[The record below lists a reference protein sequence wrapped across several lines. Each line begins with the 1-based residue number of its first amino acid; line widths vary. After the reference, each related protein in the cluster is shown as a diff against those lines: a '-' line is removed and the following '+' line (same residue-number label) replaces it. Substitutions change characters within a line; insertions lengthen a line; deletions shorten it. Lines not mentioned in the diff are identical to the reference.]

1 MREFD
6 KWEGLAFLNYS
17 NESGEEECH
26 WDEII
31 KVYKSYSKKSNCPIL
46 ISRCDKYGYI
56 YALCVSPHDDQIKWY
71 GKHIAT
77 GFSAF
82 DMTDYSSIKEV
93 LFRPMECNGFKIGV
107 TICYDSNKPIFS
119 AAYGDVDLLIDL
131 TGGHVDNKKWIIYQK
146 ARALENWCNYLCT
159 MAYFSDTARN
169 RSYVYGFDGY
179 GKKLPYQVENHK
191 NDQSNDLPNRLYIY
205 EINKKHEEFLN
216 FDPEKSVTDEFL
228 NVKATINKYIA
239 INVSKEDTL
248 KLLTNENKID
258 EGLYVSKF
266 KDKTLVIIDVPEQRI
281 EDPILIER
289 LFYHEKLRKFT
300 KKNYII
306 LNRWKHLDK
315 EYYSRRLST
324 ILKVRAAE
332 NFCIVLLYSDYINEC
347 IQSTMTKNVQIVKY
361 ENGKYGLDLKR
372 ASGLE
377 SFWKNNPKIGV
388 RKEWREH
395 YEFLVNDL
403 YERRLNLE

>member
-1 MREFD
+1 M
-6 KWEGLAFLNYS
+6 
-17 NESGEEECH
+17 
-26 WDEII
+26 
-31 KVYKSYSKKSNCPIL
+31 
-46 ISRCDKYGYI
+46 
-56 YALCVSPHDDQIKWY
+56 
-71 GKHIAT
+71 
-77 GFSAF
+77 
-82 DMTDYSSIKEV
+82 
-93 LFRPMECNGFKIGV
+93 
-107 TICYDSNKPIFS
+107 
-119 AAYGDVDLLIDL
+119 
-131 TGGHVDNKKWIIYQK
+131 
-146 ARALENWCNYLCT
+146 
-159 MAYFSDTARN
+159 
-169 RSYVYGFDGY
+169 
-179 GKKLPYQVENHK
+179 
-191 NDQSNDLPNRLYIY
+191 
-205 EINKKHEEFLN
+205 
-216 FDPEKSVTDEFL
+216 
-228 NVKATINKYIA
+228 KATINKYIA